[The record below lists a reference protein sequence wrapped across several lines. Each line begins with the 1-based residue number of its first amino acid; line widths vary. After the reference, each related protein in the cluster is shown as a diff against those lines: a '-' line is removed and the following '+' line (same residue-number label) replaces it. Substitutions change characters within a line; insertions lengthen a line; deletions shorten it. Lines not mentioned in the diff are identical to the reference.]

1 MKKIFILCMVL
12 IGIDVQVIYSEV
24 PPTIPF
30 LIPNTMVYPSSQ
42 ESDYQY
48 TMETAL
54 EDIFTEK
61 ISVNKDD
68 IDNFEKLKKDAIP
81 FLRKESASDPDSSGI
96 QGYFWDMKNH
106 NDKLQYGGIARIEQ
120 ERYVNVVA
128 VDAKTASARNQTT
141 TMNAQTDAAKGKNN
155 SFDPGY
161 LVYLGTF
168 YGKQNG
174 KKYYLYG
181 RYANTII
188 PVDPLDSNG
197 NYPVEIV

>member
-81 FLRKESASDPDSSGI
+81 FLRRI
-96 QGYFWDMKNH
+96 FLGYEK
-106 NDKLQYGGIARIEQ
+106 
-120 ERYVNVVA
+120 
-128 VDAKTASARNQTT
+128 S
-141 TMNAQTDAAKGKNN
+141 
-155 SFDPGY
+155 
-161 LVYLGTF
+161 
-168 YGKQNG
+168 
-174 KKYYLYG
+174 
-181 RYANTII
+181 
-188 PVDPLDSNG
+188 
-197 NYPVEIV
+197 